1 MPGAR
6 GAPGMH
12 NNNEGRRPSGAH
24 RGTFLPMTHKSAQ
37 TFVLALI
44 AGAVLGNAGCRPL
57 PSAPPPPPPQVL
69 LLPAPRDSVVAAAA
83 DALTDL
89 EWNVGYNSPAEGVL
103 RAERVRAQ
111 GGNARFLACPPDV
124 TWWGPGMPRSTMR
137 VDLTATPGTEG
148 TRVEIVA
155 SVVSA
160 WAVNKF
166 DRVTEP
172 VKCVSSGAIESDLAD
187 ALRVRFRRARP

>member
-1 MPGAR
+1 MPRKHAR
-6 GAPGMH
+6 
-12 NNNEGRRPSGAH
+12 
-24 RGTFLPMTHKSAQ
+24 T
-37 TFVLALI
+37 LAL
-44 AGAVLGNAGCRPL
+44 ALTASAALGVAGCHGI
-57 PSAPPPPPPQVL
+57 PSAPPPPAPQVL
-69 LLPAPRDSVVAAAA
+69 LLPVPPDSVVAAAA
-83 DALTDL
+83 AALTDL
-89 EWNVGYNSPAEGVL
+89 EWNVGYTSPAEGVL

-137 VDLTATPGTEG
+137 LDLTATPGTEG

-172 VKCVSSGAIESDLAD
+172 VKCVSSGAIESELAD
-187 ALRVRFRRARP
+187 ALRERFRRARP

>member
-1 MPGAR
+1 MTY
-6 GAPGMH
+6 
-12 NNNEGRRPSGAH
+12 NN
-24 RGTFLPMTHKSAQ
+24 AQ
-37 TFVLALI
+37 IFALALT
-44 AGAVLGNAGCRPL
+44 AGAALGLAGCRPL
-57 PSAPPPPPPQVL
+57 PGAPPPPAPEVLMLAVPP
-69 LLPAPRDSVVAAAA
+69 DSVVAAAA
-83 DALTDL
+83 AALTEL

-103 RAERVRAQ
+103 TAERVRAQ
-111 GGNARFLACPPDV
+111 GGNVRFMACPPDV

-137 VDLTATPGTEG
+137 LDLTATPGSEG

-172 VKCVSSGAIESDLAD
+172 VTCVSSGAIEVELAD
-187 ALRVRFRRARP
+187 ALRQRFRRPGS